1 MKSYWGVFVVLSVF
15 FLGCKQEIE
24 NKALEY
30 VVDMHLENSEIF
42 FDTELHHVSGLDSI
56 SFKISKSIKDIKVSG
71 LNVESMKLDSLDEY
85 QNLITL
91 SLNGKDNSQ
100 GVIRFTYAIDLE
112 KALVETTGGIGVLLQ
127 GVALIPVVK
136 SEIFTP
142 PTYIFKIE
150 NESKYHLFSNFTD
163 GVKATTHKVVLNI
176 TEKPFDVYKGL
187 NSTILT
193 LNKDSVFVK
202 SIDAALTSVV
212 SYYSSVFDEDIP
224 TFTILVND
232 FGNHSFYSS
241 SGFVNLHYYNERG
254 VDNKDVDYEYLY
266 STLYHEVAHK
276 WFSMSNVYNVSPSA
290 FIDEGFSDY
299 VSVMY
304 ARKEYGEVYFEQ
316 IMDRYKE
323 YANGAVSIMSVN
335 DEIEFDERAKS
346 LYGKGML
353 FCYEMEL
360 NLGREVFVDFLK
372 LLVRERP
379 VNIEALMVLINEN
392 YDKRIYDLAWSLLNN

>member
-1 MKSYWGVFVVLSVF
+1 MRNSSLVCLIICFLLLSCGVE
-15 FLGCKQEIE
+15 QEDR
-24 NKALEY
+24 ALEY
-30 VVDMHLENSEIF
+30 VVDIRIDNSEVL
-42 FDTELHHVSGLDSI
+42 FDTELHHVRVSDSI
-56 SFKISKSIKDIKVSG
+56 SFKISKSIKDIKVTG
-71 LNVESMKLDSLDEY
+71 ATVENMKLDSLDEY

-91 SLNGKDNSQ
+91 SLNSKEKSQ

-142 PTYIFKIE
+142 PTYVFKIE

-163 GVKATTHKVVLNI
+163 GVKATTDKVVLNI

-187 NSTILT
+187 SSNILT

-202 SIDAALTSVV
+202 SIDTALTSVV
-212 SYYSSVFDEDIP
+212 SYYSSIFDEDIR

-241 SGFVNLHYYNERG
+241 PGFVNLYYYNEVG
-254 VDNKDVDYEYLY
+254 VDNKDVNYGYLY

-276 WFSMSNVYNVSPSA
+276 WFSMTNVYNGSPSA
-290 FIDEGFSDY
+290 FIDEGFADY
-299 VSVMY
+299 LTVMY
-304 ARKEYGEVYFEQ
+304 ARKEYGEAHFEQ

-323 YANGAVSIMSVN
+323 YAGGAVSIMSVS

-353 FCYEMEL
+353 FCYELEL
-360 NLGREVFVDFLK
+360 HLGREAFVEFLR
-372 LLVRERP
+372 LLVREKP
-379 VNIEALMVLINEN
+379 VDIDAMMKLIKEN
-392 YDKRIYDLAWSLLNN
+392 HDTAVYDLAWSLLNS